1 MIDLY
6 APTAGEIAAL
16 EAARAAHREAEA
28 VYRATH
34 AEIAALEASMMP
46 MRARLAAEG
55 RAASVV
61 ERQMRDI
68 EDRIGVSLPA
78 QITALRAWCY
88 GGSRTIVI
96 SEDGRAVAGLEGRG
110 AKMRMR
116 FECFRGQDGKWH
128 IARKGRMVVRR
139 DDIWEGNHVRW
150 HEDYRLIYDTRYAP
164 HPSPPKPTG
173 FSDRYDNKYDDNEY
187 V

>member
-55 RAASVV
+55 RAASAV

-68 EDRIGVSLPA
+68 EDRIGVSLPE
-78 QITALRAWCY
+78 QITALRAWVARLAGC
-88 GGSRTIVI
+88 RTIAI
-96 SEDGRAVAGLEGRG
+96 REDGRAVAGLDGRG
-110 AKMRMR
+110 EKVRTLI
-116 FECFRGQDGKWH
+116 ECYRDQ
-128 IARKGRMVVRR
+128 VVGWSVSVGGDRVTR
-139 DDIWEGNHVRW
+139 NGGTWEQQRVRW
-150 HEDYRLIYDTRYAP
+150 HEAP
-164 HPSPPKPTG
+164 HLLVLVPTAT
-173 FSDRYDNKYDDNEY
+173 RAAR
-187 V
+187 